1 MNNGKLLRKTSRD
14 NRDVFAVFKK
24 DGPMEGATFGEKF
37 SWWMKNVF
45 GPHLAFKTVMVIV
58 AALLAVW
65 LVVDI
70 VSDDTND
77 LDYIIGGDIFA
88 DTEQMNKF
96 SAYMKE
102 ILSEEGNS
110 EIKVGHQMLCTRST
124 ESTVGNVAQVDDFAA
139 ANSQKIEITLADD
152 EILLYFL
159 DKTYVE
165 YYAEMGAFLKL
176 SELGIESENEY
187 YVRVDET
194 PIFKELGITTKD
206 GIYAAIKMKNKARSE
221 DERILAKYERAGRVL
236 SAIAEGKTFSE
247 E

>member
-45 GPHLAFKTVMVIV
+45 GPHLAFKTVIAIV
-58 AALLAVW
+58 VAILAVW
-65 LVVDI
+65 LIVDI

-77 LDYIIGGDIFA
+77 LDYIIGGDIFV
-88 DTEQMNKF
+88 DTDNMNAL

-102 ILSEEGNS
+102 ILSENENKDLK
-110 EIKVGHQMLCTRST
+110 IGHQMLCTRST
-124 ESTVGNVAQVDDFAA
+124 ESTVESTGQVDDFAA

-159 DKTYVE
+159 DKTYVDCF
-165 YYAEMGAFLKL
+165 AEMGAFLKL
-176 SELGIESENEY
+176 SEFGIESENEY

-194 PIFKELGITTKD
+194 PLFKKYGITTKD

-221 DERILAKYERAGRVL
+221 DERILKKYERAGTVL
-236 SAIAEGKTFSE
+236 SAIVAGR
-247 E
+247 